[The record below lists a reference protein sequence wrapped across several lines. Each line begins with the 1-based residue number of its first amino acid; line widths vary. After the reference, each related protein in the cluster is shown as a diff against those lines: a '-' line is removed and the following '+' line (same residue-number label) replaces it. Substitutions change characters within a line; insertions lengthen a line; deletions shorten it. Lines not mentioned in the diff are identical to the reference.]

1 MRLPR
6 VQFTIRWLMA
16 SIFLASLVFATVVA
30 RREQQRMVPVLNALE
45 ASYQNAKLTREVAEI
60 AVMEYADGTYK
71 QDRETLT
78 DLERAN
84 ARQEWLDQMRQDKSV
99 SLGKNTSDRL
109 ASRQAIFTIE
119 TACPAR
125 AVRDSIREKTIEE
138 LNRSSRR

>member
-84 ARQEWLDQMRQDKSV
+84 ARQEWLDQMRRINPYRSV
-99 SLGKNTSDRL
+99 RTPLIGSRHGKRFSPSKPRVPRGL
-109 ASRQAIFTIE
+109 YVIPFAKRRSR
-119 TACPAR
+119 
-125 AVRDSIREKTIEE
+125 S
-138 LNRSSRR
+138 